1 MNEDWNEEEDD
12 QEVENDGKEMKR
24 TYDAAV
30 LRMQH
35 CLSLCKA
42 FPCTIFFSRIREREG
57 KWEVPRSAYGCSRLE
72 WLEQEWQ
79 RTTAGFS

>member
-42 FPCTIFFSRIREREG
+42 FPCTIFFSRIREPKENER
-57 KWEVPRSAYGCSRLE
+57 YLE
-72 WLEQEWQ
+72 
-79 RTTAGFS
+79 APMGVVD